1 MLVLLAPSISRTHYL
16 RFCLLLTRLSFKM
29 GRSPS
34 VNMGY
39 FARHVAMQF
48 TLDRRLICMESEDCD
63 YQVGG
68 LRVFIY
74 SFSYTHYYY

>member
-1 MLVLLAPSISRTHYL
+1 MD
-16 RFCLLLTRLSFKM
+16 
-29 GRSPS
+29 RSPS

-48 TLDRRLICMESEDCD
+48 TLDRRLIRMESEDCD

-68 LRVFIY
+68 LRVFI
-74 SFSYTHYYY
+74 FNVFRTVVITKFHLPDDHE